1 MNHTRVVHCKK
12 SNYDIYIGRPS
23 PWGNPYGTKE
33 DSKASIIVKDR
44 QTSLLNYAKY
54 IGLNKELQDNLYK
67 LEGKI
72 LACWCSPDLP
82 CHGNILVELLE
93 DVKDKYKEIIIED
106 SEEIVDNLNNE
117 IIKLRREGVFY
128 VPLKVEGNIE
138 FQDMI
143 TESVYF
149 LNNRY
154 KDINIVLFKY
164 IDNMNSRII
173 RRVIMIG
180 NLFSTSD
187 ISYSIEEVIKE
198 YCPVMNNVFL
208 NDERKY
214 EVHPYGDIEKGVRL
228 YKITDEFKNKE
239 YDMYLDLLDELG
251 IGEYDYTFLY
261 MVEEGPPVYVL
272 YKDIVESST
281 NNKFGIYIRP

>member
-164 IDNMNSRII
+164 IDNMN
-173 RRVIMIG
+173 
-180 NLFSTSD
+180 
-187 ISYSIEEVIKE
+187 
-198 YCPVMNNVFL
+198 
-208 NDERKY
+208 
-214 EVHPYGDIEKGVRL
+214 
-228 YKITDEFKNKE
+228 
-239 YDMYLDLLDELG
+239 
-251 IGEYDYTFLY
+251 
-261 MVEEGPPVYVL
+261 
-272 YKDIVESST
+272 
-281 NNKFGIYIRP
+281 